1 MKMCFLLLQET
12 EVLTEIDE
20 YSRKVENFDWI
31 NMTWQLDLSPDP
43 TQGSNLYDQFSD
55 LTAAEKEKAS
65 LSYYLVRYSV
75 FLK

>member
-43 TQGSNLYDQFSD
+43 TQGSINLYDQFSD
-55 LTAAEKEKAS
+55 
-65 LSYYLVRYSV
+65 
-75 FLK
+75 